1 MSAKDPPSPATT
13 PPSNFIRERVL
24 ADNAS
29 GKYHERV
36 ATRFPPEP
44 NGYLHVGHAKAMCID
59 FGLAREF
66 GGTCNLRFDDTNP
79 TTEDVEYVDSIQAD
93 IAWLG
98 FKWDNL
104 HYASDYFEQLYQYAE
119 TLIQKG
125 VAYVDSL
132 NEEEI
137 REYRGDYYKKGKESP
152 YRNRSVAEN
161 LDLFRRMRAGAFK
174 EGEHVLRAKIDLNSQ
189 NMNLRDPLL
198 YRIRY
203 AKHHRTGDKW
213 CIYPLYDYA
222 HPLSDAIE
230 KITHSICTLE
240 FEAHRPLYDWCIA
253 EAGAFPSQ
261 QIEFARGNLT
271 YTVMSKRKLLE
282 LVKGKHVAGWDDP
295 RMPTLA
301 GMRRRGYTPE
311 AIRAFWERVGVAK
324 ADSTVDVGLLEHTV
338 REDLNRRC
346 KRVMAVL
353 RPLRVVIE
361 NLDDKD
367 ARVFE
372 APLHLE
378 DPSQGTRKIP
388 FSRVI
393 YVERDDFREDPPKE
407 WFRLAPGREVRL
419 RYAALIKCVD
429 VKKDASG
436 EVVELRCTMDPQS
449 WGGTSPDGRTV
460 RGTLHWVSEAHA
472 VDTEARLYDR
482 LFSVEN
488 PGTTEG
494 KSFLEELNPDSLVR
508 LQAKG
513 EPWLATAPAG
523 EIVQFERLGYFR
535 RDEAGGWNRAVTLK
549 DTWAKIEKK
558 LPPAPK
564 KPETKKVPDT
574 KTDEAKAGEIG
585 IEEFGKVDLR
595 VGLVKEA
602 GLVEGADKLIRVMV
616 DLGEGRDRQIFAG
629 LRASY
634 PDPSV
639 LVGRRVVV
647 VANLKPRQ
655 MKFGLSEG
663 MILAAGKMALSA
675 DESAKPGDKVS

>member
-1 MSAKDPPSPATT
+1 MTAKDPPSPATT

-189 NMNLRDPLL
+189 NMNMRDPIL

-203 AKHHRTGDKW
+203 APHHRTGTKW
-213 CIYPLYDYA
+213 CIYPMYDYA

-523 EIVQFERLGYFR
+523 E
-535 RDEAGGWNRAVTLK
+535 
-549 DTWAKIEKK
+549 
-558 LPPAPK
+558 
-564 KPETKKVPDT
+564 
-574 KTDEAKAGEIG
+574 
-585 IEEFGKVDLR
+585 
-595 VGLVKEA
+595 
-602 GLVEGADKLIRVMV
+602 
-616 DLGEGRDRQIFAG
+616 
-629 LRASY
+629 
-634 PDPSV
+634 
-639 LVGRRVVV
+639 
-647 VANLKPRQ
+647 
-655 MKFGLSEG
+655 
-663 MILAAGKMALSA
+663 
-675 DESAKPGDKVS
+675 